1 MKLQTKNIKL
11 KNMYSPENEQD
22 PIEQD
27 DEQGELFE
35 HYHFDVD
42 KGQSLLR
49 IDKFLANR
57 IEGISR
63 SKIQAAA
70 DAGNILVNT
79 KSVKSNYKIK
89 PCDVISI
96 VLPYP
101 KREFE
106 LIPENIPIDVI
117 YEDDDLVVLNKEPG
131 MVVHPGHGNYTGTL
145 INALLY
151 KFKDLKGYNDGSQR
165 PGLAHRIDK
174 NTSGILVV
182 AKNELSLNKLAKQF
196 ADRTI
201 DRKYIA
207 LVWGNFN
214 EKTGTVTGN
223 IGRSV
228 KDKLKM
234 NVFADGSQGKHAVTH
249 FKVVEDF
256 HYVSVIECKLETGRT
271 HQIRVHLEYI
281 GNPVFNDDKY
291 GGDRI
296 VKGTTFAKYK
306 QFIDNCF
313 KIIPRHALHA
323 KSLGFIHPTTGK
335 YMHFESELPTDMA
348 DVIDKWRKY
357 SNNFENN

>member
-1 MKLQTKNIKL
+1 
-11 KNMYSPENEQD
+11 MYSPENEQAL
-22 PIEQD
+22 IEQD

-42 KGQSLLR
+42 KGQSLVR

-70 DAGNILVNT
+70 DAGNILVNE

-89 PCDVISI
+89 PLDVISI

-106 LIPENIPIDVI
+106 LIAEDIPLKII
-117 YEDDDLVVLNKEPG
+117 YEDDDILIVNKDPG

-151 KFKDLKGYNDGSQR
+151 KFKDLKGFNDGSAR

-174 NTSGILVV
+174 NTSGILVI

-201 DRKYIA
+201 DRKYTAI
-207 LVWGNFN
+207 VWGNFP
-214 EKTGTVTGN
+214 EKNGTITGN
-223 IGRSV
+223 IGRSL
-228 KDKLKM
+228 KDKVKM
-234 NVFADGSQGKHAVTH
+234 DVFPEGNLGKHAVTH
-249 FKVVEDF
+249 YNVIENF

-271 HQIRVHLEYI
+271 HQIRVHLEHI
-281 GNPVFNDDKY
+281 GNPVFNDDRY
-291 GGDRI
+291 GGARI

-313 KIIPRHALHA
+313 TIIPRHALHA

-335 YMHFESELPTDMA
+335 YMHFESDLPDDMA
-348 DVIDKWRKY
+348 EVIEKWRKY
-357 SNNFENN
+357 STSFDTN